1 MRNLFI
7 LLLLVNILVY
17 GLGVGWLGF
26 EPSELK
32 MSSGSPRVVE
42 YKPRDIHIEALP

>member
-1 MRNLFI
+1 MSKLFI
-7 LLLLVNILVY
+7 LLFLVNLLVY
-17 GLGVGWLGF
+17 GLGAGWLGF
-26 EPSELK
+26 KPSELK

>member
-7 LLLLVNILVY
+7 LLLLVNVLIY
-17 GLGVGWLGF
+17 GLGAGWLGF
-26 EPSELK
+26 KPSELK
-32 MSSGSPRVVE
+32 MSSGSPRIVE